1 MEHLNL
7 MMVIMGLG
15 FAGIG
20 FYLKHICDLIS
31 QTDHKLTSH
40 IDKLDE
46 KLTDVDR
53 RLCRMEGAFSRQDCC
68 ILSSKHCEKVS

>member
-1 MEHLNL
+1 METGGDMDQLTIL
-7 MMVIMGLG
+7 TWAIALG
-15 FAGIG
+15 FAGMG
-20 FYLKHICDLIS
+20 SLMLYLIS
-31 QTDHKLTSH
+31 GVNSR

-68 ILSSKHCEKVS
+68 ILSSKHNDKVS